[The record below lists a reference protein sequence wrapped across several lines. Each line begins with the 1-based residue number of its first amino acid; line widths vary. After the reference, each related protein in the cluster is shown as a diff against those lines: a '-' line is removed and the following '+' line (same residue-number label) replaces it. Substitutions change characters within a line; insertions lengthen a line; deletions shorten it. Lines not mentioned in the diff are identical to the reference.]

1 LATLIA
7 LTLPKTTSAPNPS
20 SKGATVFAVLARIW
34 RPGLVLAFATLP
46 TAAMS
51 GFITLAFEARAWH
64 GAGAA
69 LLAFSAAFITV
80 RLVGARLILR
90 YGLMTVSRISCMI
103 LLAGQLSLF
112 LATSQWLSVLGAIAS
127 GIGYSLVF
135 PAMGIISMNALPVQ
149 FKGRVIGLYSAFFD
163 GSLAI
168 TGPIV
173 GMLVAKFDA
182 DMIYLF
188 GAFGAPSSLGLLLS
202 IHYHDSNR
210 NP

>member
-1 LATLIA
+1 
-7 LTLPKTTSAPNPS
+7 
-20 SKGATVFAVLARIW
+20 
-34 RPGLVLAFATLP
+34 
-46 TAAMS
+46 
-51 GFITLAFEARAWH
+51 
-64 GAGAA
+64 
-69 LLAFSAAFITV
+69 
-80 RLVGARLILR
+80 
-90 YGLMTVSRISCMI
+90 MI